1 MDIGLQTG
9 ASHMQMLENW
19 QAAISSNL
27 ANAST
32 PGFQKS
38 VFQISTPVA
47 ETEEGEMVATSPL
60 PVGGVQRTFSNG
72 QIRVTDNPFD
82 FAIQSGGFFSLFNDE
97 GETVYTKDGEF
108 HLNSGGTLVNKM
120 GWPVLAEGAPLTV
133 VIEEGP
139 ITVAPDGTVNQNGQD
154 IGRISIY
161 TFNNPDGLDQS
172 NGSYFSDPEGLAGA
186 MEEEDPLVLQGS
198 IMGSTV
204 NPLTEM
210 VNMIQV
216 TRAYEITQ
224 KLIKDSDERSSA
236 AIQTFSV

>member
-1 MDIGLQTG
+1 
-9 ASHMQMLENW
+9 MQMLENW

-32 PGFQKS
+32 PGFQKT
-38 VFQISTPVA
+38 VFQIATPVI
-47 ETEEGEMVATSPL
+47 ETEEGELTNESPL
-60 PVGGVQRTFSNG
+60 PIGTAQRAFSNG

-82 FAIQSGGFFSLFNDE
+82 FAIQSGGFFSLSNDE

-108 HLNSGGTLVNKM
+108 HLDSSGTLVNKM

-133 VIEEGP
+133 TIEEGP
-139 ITVAPDGTVNQNGQD
+139 ITVATDGTVNQNGQD
-154 IGRISIY
+154 IGRLSIY
-161 TFNNPDGLDQS
+161 TFNNPAGLDQT
-172 NGSYFSDPEGLAGA
+172 NGSYFTDPEGEAGPV
-186 MEEEDPLVLQGS
+186 EEEDPLVLQGS

-224 KLIKDSDERSSA
+224 KLIRDSDQRSSA